1 MGSTLKLNDYQFYKI
16 YKTLHQRVFKKNSR
30 FLFENY
36 NLGFWFFLLHATFH
50 YSSRGELFILHVTF
64 FSLVFQ
70 CPFPLPLILCF
81 SNFPFS
87 RQCVCFIFV
96 VVVVVSK
103 KWNIVE
109 VFVASPS

>member
-1 MGSTLKLNDYQFYKI
+1 MGVLKK
-16 YKTLHQRVFKKNSR
+16 FKVPIL
-30 FLFENY
+30 LFENY
-36 NLGFWFFLLHATFH
+36 GLGFWFFLLHATFH
-50 YSSRGELFILHVTF
+50 RSSRGELFILPRTF
-64 FSLVFQ
+64 FLLVFQ
-70 CPFPLPLILCF
+70 CPFPFPPILCF

-87 RQCVCFIFV
+87 CQHVCFIFV